1 MTVGRILATAE
12 IGLATTP
19 LTICETPRDALN
31 VCDWT
36 GDEIA
41 PDFSHL
47 DLVKIIGLSEKQSQ
61 ME

>member
-12 IGLATTP
+12 IGLTTTP
-19 LTICETPRDALN
+19 LTILEMPRDVLN
-31 VCDWT
+31 LCDWT
-36 GDEIA
+36 GDELD

-47 DLVKIIGLSEKQSQ
+47 NLDKIIGLSEKQSQ